1 MSAPVGDLL
10 GTECACARRGILHDA
25 AAYPDPLRFAPERYA
40 DAKLNAERGT
50 NEPPLAAF
58 GFGRR

>member
-1 MSAPVGDLL
+1 MCAARLSAH
-10 GTECACARRGILHDA
+10 RGILHDA